1 MSSSSAFSRSNYKSS
16 SSSSCRYNS
25 FEKQQQRSS
34 TQSDPSSSTDQLKIQ
49 SKNASTTLAKS
60 KTSSTNNNNNL
71 SGMVKKYFTEK
82 RSNKLMVVDP
92 NFIANLDF
100 DNKKNKKV
108 TSGLG
113 GLMHKKLF
121 GSGDGKKKKAL
132 TELKQPNNAVNA
144 RTLAMVLKSERELLS
159 QNKDQE
165 SEILQLKSILNDK
178 NMRLPYVSLFLSFFS
193 SSILKTPSQT
203 YHPTLQRQVT
213 SLTDQLQC
221 LAEDLAEVKADK
233 YSVMGCYDGLVSSP
247 RTPAYEQDEATNSL
261 DVRAKGMHNPVVQ
274 DELTNNA
281 DFEVMEYGSCMEN
294 SSYNNNT
301 TTRCHEIG
309 FGSHGRKLSKSSND
323 AKSARSGMIFGR
335 SKVMIWLHHPALV
348 LHPLFPPYKRKRL
361 NADIPETAIMLPHTN
376 TELAIPSPT
385 WLQNLPYILQTFIH

>member
-60 KTSSTNNNNNL
+60 KTNNNNNL

-100 DNKKNKKV
+100 DNKKKKKV

-178 NMRLPYVSLFLSFFS
+178 NTEELSSGDRTTPGSPDDLFLND
-193 SSILKTPSQT
+193 LNPCLTP
-203 YHPTLQRQVT
+203 Y
-213 SLTDQLQC
+213 
-221 LAEDLAEVKADK
+221 
-233 YSVMGCYDGLVSSP
+233 
-247 RTPAYEQDEATNSL
+247 
-261 DVRAKGMHNPVVQ
+261 AKSKSK
-274 DELTNNA
+274 

-335 SKVMIWLHHPALV
+335 SLKIGFVVVVDFVVCFGKFVEMQEKLV
-348 LHPLFPPYKRKRL
+348 VEIEEKLVAR
-361 NADIPETAIMLPHTN
+361 ESS
-376 TELAIPSPT
+376 ELG
-385 WLQNLPYILQTFIH
+385 